1 MSFKPGARVVY
12 PAYGAGTIIA
22 VEDKVFSGTSTL
34 YYILRMVAD
43 EGEFMVPVD
52 QAESL
57 GVRPVLDR
65 GAIQKELQTPPGP
78 LPEDYKERQAEIE
91 QLLSSS
97 DAIQMSLG
105 ARNLAWFSGSH
116 PLTGRDVQLYEQLQ
130 TQLASEM
137 ALTEDIDL
145 EEAREQIIQ
154 LLTAITER
162 AQAVALVEAEAEDQA
177 G

>member
-1 MSFKPGARVVY
+1 M
-12 PAYGAGTIIA
+12 T
-22 VEDKVFSGTSTL
+22 
-34 YYILRMVAD
+34 
-43 EGEFMVPVD
+43 VD
-52 QAESL
+52 
-57 GVRPVLDR
+57 
-65 GAIQKELQTPPGP
+65 
-78 LPEDYKERQAEIE
+78 
-91 QLLSSS
+91 
-97 DAIQMSLG
+97 
-105 ARNLAWFSGSH
+105 